1 MAMRDWKVWRQW
13 AAPAVAGFCFAW
25 LVIALIGVPAVNS
38 LAWPGL
44 FRRSGGLMLLAALCG
59 LAMVWALCRI
69 FREELGRSTQ
79 SLRAYVWSACIW
91 LPLLTLLWNEHAVWM
106 VLAPLPIAGIMT
118 HFFRRQTL
126 AAQAV
131 EYEDDPVLMYRPE
144 MFAGAARRG
153 GLPIARRALVLTLL
167 LQVTILV
174 AASGSREMTE
184 SMLVVL
190 TAAAVWCFTATAP
203 RNAAVTSGVGNRTRR
218 AAVLPCF
225 VLTCLALMPFLRSG
239 IVSPGWNAAVL
250 AGVVHPVAP
259 MLKPKLLV
267 PQYAGIVL
275 LAPPLPKQRVLE
287 PTPASL
293 VTTTSTVVTQR
304 RVIRFDG
311 AYHYF
316 EVRPPTGT
324 HGVLTQRGNSLK
336 ANVHSADNLPL
347 TMEARQ
353 RLGNRVSGGCCS
365 AMELALT
372 NADIR
377 LGSIGVE
384 MVLRDIGA
392 NGAVQELSL
401 GTVPLKSSLGE
412 HISLN
417 RPPVQ
422 ETLRFP
428 MRNTAG
434 MRFNEI
440 DVRFHLAPQRNRAGA
455 KVAIREFALVP

>member
-1 MAMRDWKVWRQW
+1 
-13 AAPAVAGFCFAW
+13 
-25 LVIALIGVPAVNS
+25 
-38 LAWPGL
+38 
-44 FRRSGGLMLLAALCG
+44 
-59 LAMVWALCRI
+59 
-69 FREELGRSTQ
+69 
-79 SLRAYVWSACIW
+79 
-91 LPLLTLLWNEHAVWM
+91 
-106 VLAPLPIAGIMT
+106 
-118 HFFRRQTL
+118 
-126 AAQAV
+126 
-131 EYEDDPVLMYRPE
+131 
-144 MFAGAARRG
+144 
-153 GLPIARRALVLTLL
+153 
-167 LQVTILV
+167 
-174 AASGSREMTE
+174 MTE

-190 TAAAVWCFTATAP
+190 TAAVVWCFTVTAP
-203 RNAAVTSGVGNRTRR
+203 RDAAATSVMGNRTRR

-225 VLTCLALMPFLRSG
+225 VLTCLALLPFLRAGLVSG
-239 IVSPGWNAAVL
+239 GWNATVM
-250 AGVVHPVAP
+250 AGVAPPVGP
-259 MLKPKLLV
+259 TLMPKLRI

-304 RVIRFDG
+304 RVIQFDG

-316 EVRPPTGT
+316 EVNPPTGT
-324 HGVLTQRGNSLK
+324 RGVLTQRGNSLK

-392 NGAVQELSL
+392 NGVVQERSL

-434 MRFNEI
+434 LRFNEI

-455 KVAIREFALVP
+455 KVAIREFTLVP

>member
-1 MAMRDWKVWRQW
+1 MAMQDWKGWRQW
-13 AAPAVAGFCFAW
+13 AVPAVVGFGFAW
-25 LVIALIGVPAVNS
+25 LVIALIGVPAGS
-38 LAWPGL
+38 AMTWPGL
-44 FRRSGGLMLLAALCG
+44 FRRSGGLILLAAVCG

-91 LPLLTLLWNEHAVWM
+91 LPLLTLLWNEHAIWM
-106 VLAPLPIAGIMT
+106 VLAPLPIAGILT

-126 AAQAV
+126 AVQAA
-131 EYEDDPVLMYRPE
+131 YEDEPLFLYREE
-144 MFAGAARRG
+144 MFSIAARRG
-153 GLPIARRALVLTLL
+153 GLQIAWRALVLTLL

-190 TAAAVWCFTATAP
+190 TAAVVWCFTATPPPDAS
-203 RNAAVTSGVGNRTRR
+203 RTSVVGNRTRR

-225 VLTCLALMPFLRSG
+225 VLTCLALLPFLRAGLVSG
-239 IVSPGWNAAVL
+239 GWNATVM
-250 AGVVHPVAP
+250 AGVAP
-259 MLKPKLLV
+259 PSAPALMPKLKIA
-267 PQYAGIVL
+267 QYAGIVL
-275 LAPPLPKQRVLE
+275 LAPPLPKQKVLE

-293 VTTTSTVVTQR
+293 VTTTSMAMPKR
-304 RVIRFDG
+304 RVIKFDG

-324 HGVLTQRGNSLK
+324 RGVLTRRGDSLK
-336 ANVHSADNLPL
+336 TNVHSADNLPL

-353 RLGNRVSGGCCS
+353 RLGNHVNGGCCS
-365 AMELALT
+365 AMEIALT
-372 NADIR
+372 NADTR
-377 LGSIGVE
+377 FGSIGVE
-384 MVLRDIGA
+384 MVLRDLGPD
-392 NGAVQELSL
+392 GKVLERSL
-401 GTVPLKSSLGE
+401 GTVPLKSSLGQQ
-412 HISLN
+412 ISLN

-455 KVAIREFALVP
+455 KLAIREFALVP

>member
-1 MAMRDWKVWRQW
+1 MAMQDWKIWRQW

-38 LAWPGL
+38 LTWPGL

-69 FREELGRSTQ
+69 FQEELGRSTQ

-91 LPLLTLLWNEHAVWM
+91 LPLLTLLWNEHAIWM
-106 VLAPLPIAGIMT
+106 VLAPLPIAGILT

-126 AAQAV
+126 AAQTT
-131 EYEDDPVLMYRPE
+131 EYEDEPVVAYRPE
-144 MFAGAARRG
+144 MFAGATRRS
-153 GLPIARRALVLTLL
+153 GLPIAWRALVLTLL

-190 TAAAVWCFTATAP
+190 TAAVVWCFTAAAP
-203 RNAAVTSGVGNRTRR
+203 HNAAVTGVVGNRTRR
-218 AAVLPCF
+218 ATVLPCF
-225 VLTCLALMPFLRSG
+225 VLTCLALMPFLRAGLVSG
-239 IVSPGWNAAVL
+239 GWNATVL
-250 AGVVHPVAP
+250 AGAGHPVAST
-259 MLKPKLLV
+259 LLPTLRV
-267 PQYAGIVL
+267 AQYAGIVL

-293 VTTTSTVVTQR
+293 VTTTSTVTQR

-311 AYHYF
+311 AYRYF
-316 EVRPPTGT
+316 EVLPPTGT
-324 HGVLTQRGNSLK
+324 RGVLTQRGNSLK
-336 ANVHSADNLPL
+336 TNVHSADNLPL

-353 RLGNRVSGGCCS
+353 RLGNRVNGGCCS
-365 AMELALT
+365 AMEIALT
-372 NADIR
+372 NADTR
-377 LGSIGVE
+377 FGSIGVE

-392 NGAVQELSL
+392 NGAAQERSL
-401 GTVPLKSSLGE
+401 GTVPLKSSLGG
-412 HISLN
+412 HIALN
-417 RPPVQ
+417 RPAVA

-428 MRNTAG
+428 MRGAAG

-455 KVAIREFALVP
+455 KVAIREFTLVP